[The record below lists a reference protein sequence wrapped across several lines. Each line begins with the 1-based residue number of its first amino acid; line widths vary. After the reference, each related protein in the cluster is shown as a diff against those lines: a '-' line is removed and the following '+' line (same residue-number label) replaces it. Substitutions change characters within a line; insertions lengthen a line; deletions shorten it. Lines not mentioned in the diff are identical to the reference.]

1 MNANTKAVGLSF
13 LLVALTFLSVDA
25 LAADGATDVA
35 AMQAVDQSWLKA
47 YNAGDAN
54 AIAGL
59 YDEKAILMP
68 PGAPAARGRASIRLF
83 LASDMAASKKVGAVF
98 HLGAKSDG
106 GVNGDMGW
114 MSGTYSV
121 TDASGKVID
130 NGKYLS
136 VSKKEGGKWLYVR
149 DTWNSDSTTP
159 AEASSTPKQK

>member
-1 MNANTKAVGLSF
+1 MNAKTKAMGLSF
-13 LLVALTFLSVDA
+13 LLVALTFLSVEA
-25 LAADGATDVA
+25 LAADAATDVS
-35 AMQAVDQSWLKA
+35 AMRAVDQSWLKA
-47 YNAGDAN
+47 YNAGDAD

-68 PGAPAARGRASIRLF
+68 PGAPAARGRASIRAF
-83 LASDMAASKKVGAVF
+83 LASDMAAAKKAGVVF
-98 HLGAKSDG
+98 HLGPKSDG

-114 MSGTYSV
+114 VSGTYSV

-149 DTWNSDSTTP
+149 DTWNSDRAAP
-159 AEASSTPKQK
+159 AEASSAPKR